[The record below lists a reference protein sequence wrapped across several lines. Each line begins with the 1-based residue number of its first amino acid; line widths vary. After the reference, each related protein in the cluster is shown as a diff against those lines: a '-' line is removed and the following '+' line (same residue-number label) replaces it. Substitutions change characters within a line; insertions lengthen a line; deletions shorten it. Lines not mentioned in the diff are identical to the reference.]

1 MGCKHSKEMNRQINN
16 NKVIR
21 LCIELAGGTAV
32 MFGFNRQPDG
42 LGSPKRASAHIC
54 EELSSLH

>member
-1 MGCKHSKEMNRQINN
+1 MNRQINN

-54 EELSSLH
+54 EELSSYIN